1 LVALGD
7 ASRLTATFAEGTIEA
22 TPPEISM
29 RATLEQVDNFREFA
43 RRQLTSGGADLTI
56 DELFDR
62 WLDEY
67 EQSET
72 IRDVRLGMEQIERG
86 ETVTI
91 EQLKDRLAGQTAQG
105 PRQA

>member
-1 LVALGD
+1 
-7 ASRLTATFAEGTIEA
+7 
-22 TPPEISM
+22 M

-43 RRQLTSGGADLTI
+43 RQQLTNGGADMTI
-56 DELFDR
+56 AELFDR

-72 IRDVRLGMEQIERG
+72 IRDVRRGMEQIERG

-91 EQLKDRLAGQTAQG
+91 DELKERWAGHTAQG

>member
-1 LVALGD
+1 
-7 ASRLTATFAEGTIEA
+7 
-22 TPPEISM
+22 M
-29 RATLEQVDNFREFA
+29 RATLQQVDNFREFA
-43 RRQLTSGGADLTI
+43 RQQLTNGGADLTI

-91 EQLKDRLAGQTAQG
+91 EELKEGMSGQTAQR